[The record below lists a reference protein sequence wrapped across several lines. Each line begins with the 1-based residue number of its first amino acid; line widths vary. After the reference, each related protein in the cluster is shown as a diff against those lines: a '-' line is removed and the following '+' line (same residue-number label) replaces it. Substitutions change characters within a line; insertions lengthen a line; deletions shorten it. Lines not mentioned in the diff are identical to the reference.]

1 MSWGSNNSRP
11 ISSNGT
17 SIDRLKCERDALAA
31 ADAHRDDPAPEAIAT
46 HRMDEA
52 GCQHRAGG
60 TDRMAVGDRA
70 AFDID
75 DVAGKSGLARNGDD
89 DRGAGL
95 ANLHPPPTSQP
106 PTPPVPRP

>member
-17 SIDRLKCERDALAA
+17 SIDRLECERDALAA
-31 ADAHRDDPAPEAIAT
+31 ADAHSDDPAPEAVAT

-60 TDRMAVGDRA
+60 ADRMPVRDRA
-70 AFDID
+70 ALGID
-75 DVAGKSGLARNGDD
+75 DVARQPELARDGNDG
-89 DRGAGL
+89 RREGL
-95 ANLHPPPTSQP
+95 LRLAALDL
-106 PTPPVPRP
+106 

>member
-31 ADAHRDDPAPEAIAT
+31 ADAHGDDPAPEAVAT

-52 GCQHRAGG
+52 GCQHRTGCA
-60 TDRMAVGDRA
+60 DRMPVGDRA
-70 AFDID
+70 AFNIYDVGRKPQIPRDRD
-75 DVAGKSGLARNGDD
+75 DH
-89 DRGAGL
+89 RGQSL
-95 ANLHPPPTSQP
+95 VDLHAL
-106 PTPPVPRP
+106 